1 MFYLLILE
9 VKFQVQE
16 SKKDVFFVYPQ
27 IPDLSIITFEQ
38 IKRNVNLKGEKRGT
52 HFFHLRE
59 EEQDLLE

>member
-1 MFYLLILE
+1 MR
-9 VKFQVQE
+9 KKE

-38 IKRNVNLKGEKRGT
+38 IKRNVNLKGEKRGR